1 MSNEEDLENLPESV
15 STKVCK
21 LYIADCIGSWLTT
34 VQLFV
39 KNIPLNRSLE
49 ELKGMFS
56 QFGKVQGVVPVAAR
70 RNVVYVV
77 SHGR

>member
-1 MSNEEDLENLPESV
+1 MHWCLLQLLSNSLLD
-15 STKVCK
+15 
-21 LYIADCIGSWLTT
+21 

-56 QFGKVQGVVPVAAR
+56 QFGRVHGVVPVAGR
-70 RNVVYVV
+70 KNVVYVV
-77 SHGR
+77 RDII